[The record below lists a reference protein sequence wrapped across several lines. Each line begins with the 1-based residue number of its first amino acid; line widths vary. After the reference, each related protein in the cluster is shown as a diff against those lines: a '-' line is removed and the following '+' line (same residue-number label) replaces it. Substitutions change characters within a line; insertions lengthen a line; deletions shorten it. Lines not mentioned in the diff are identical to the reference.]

1 MWDNII
7 NIKLS
12 TNQIITKFESKT
24 PSTNIPF
31 HQGVFFLRIHTAV
44 FVELEQAVWLLHVLE
59 APDGRVVGR
68 WMQVTATTQELIWMS
83 VM

>member
-31 HQGVFFLRIHTAV
+31 HQGVFFFEDPH
-44 FVELEQAVWLLHVLE
+44 
-59 APDGRVVGR
+59 GRVCGTGTGGV
-68 WMQVTATTQELIWMS
+68 ATTRS
-83 VM
+83 RGT